1 MQLSE
6 ILEILEPM
14 GKSSFAL
21 LSAETLVSPGIRK
34 FTNASK
40 VILFREPSYVTLVKQ
55 RLGNEGKLPDDFV
68 VGETWGDRLPH
79 LPIISYKP
87 EGWLEGSFYLQTILD
102 TPGNSWYRVGRQ
114 TLSVED
120 MEKSGMLP
128 RGRHTNQG
136 LSEGNEV
143 LVHTYLIDNIS
154 ELKLL

>member
-1 MQLSE
+1 MQLAE

-34 FTNASK
+34 YTNDSK

-55 RLGNEGKLPDDFV
+55 RLGHEGKLPDDFV
-68 VGETWGDRLPH
+68 VGETWGERLPH
-79 LPIISYKP
+79 LPIISLKDRDDNTR
-87 EGWLEGSFYLQTILD
+87 FYLQTILD
-102 TPGNSWYRVGRQ
+102 NHGSSWYQIGRR

-120 MEKSGMLP
+120 MEASGMLP
-128 RGRHTNQG
+128 KGRYTNQG
-136 LSEGNEV
+136 LSNGNEV
-143 LVHTYLIDNIS
+143 KVHTYLVDNIS

>member
-6 ILEILEPM
+6 ILSILEPM
-14 GKSSFAL
+14 GKSSFAI

-34 FTNASK
+34 FTNQSK

-55 RLGNEGKLPDDFV
+55 RLSNEGKLPDDFV
-68 VGETWGDRLPH
+68 VGETWGERLPH
-79 LPIISYKP
+79 LPILSHKDK
-87 EGWLEGSFYLQTILD
+87 FYLQTILD
-102 TPGNSWYRVGRQ
+102 TPGNSWYRMGR
-114 TLSVED
+114 TILSVEE

>member
-1 MQLSE
+1 MQLAE

-21 LSAETLVSPGIRK
+21 LSAETFVSPGIRK
-34 FTNASK
+34 FTNQSK

-55 RLGNEGKLPDDFV
+55 RLGHEGKLPDDFV
-68 VGETWGDRLPH
+68 VGETWGERLPH
-79 LPIISYKP
+79 LPILSHTK
-87 EGWLEGSFYLQTILD
+87 GDVTRFYLQTVLD
-102 TPGNSWYRVGRQ
+102 HHGNSWYQVGRR

-120 MEKSGMLP
+120 MEKSGLLP
-128 RGRHTNQG
+128 RGRTTNQG